1 MLGYMRLEI
10 WRKVGLSE
18 TDVFAQRCALVA
30 VHVTVG
36 LVCVCACVCEL
47 YQLSAVCVGAER
59 SFSVP
64 GREQRAGADDEH
76 ALSDDVLHGARPTP
90 DGGARRGR
98 GTV

>member
-1 MLGYMRLEI
+1 
-10 WRKVGLSE
+10 V
-18 TDVFAQRCALVA
+18 
-30 VHVTVG
+30 
-36 LVCVCACVCEL
+36 CVCEL

-90 DGGARRGR
+90 DGGARRG
-98 GTV
+98 

>member
-1 MLGYMRLEI
+1 MRLEI
-10 WRKVGLSE
+10 WRKIGLSGDRRLC
-18 TDVFAQRCALVA
+18 TALRTRSGA
-30 VHVTVG
+30 CYCWIG
-36 LVCVCACVCEL
+36 ACVCEL

-76 ALSDDVLHGARPTP
+76 ALSDDVLHGARPTA